1 MTKDCKR
8 EKMLSEATLDPILML
23 HKCLYLSSK
32 CWVGFSESEIYQHS
46 EVHNGFLAALLPT
59 AVSLQ
64 GNQCAEVQLRVT
76 GMREHRIRVSSA
88 CCRGPGPPDVA
99 VTVMI

>member
-8 EKMLSEATLDPILML
+8 EKMLFEATLDPILLL
-23 HKCLYLSSK
+23 HERLYLSK

-64 GNQCAEVQLRVT
+64 GNQCTEVQLRVI

-88 CCRGPGPPDVA
+88 CC
-99 VTVMI
+99 